1 MKHVSGKR
9 LAKVAEENGWL
20 FISQSGSHAKYRNP
34 ILTPELEALANRVY
48 FDENIRTCPHGR
60 PAILTFKKERF
71 DKEFGRIQR

>member
-34 ILTPELEALANRVY
+34 TTGKTAIIPIHGNHDLRAGLQNRLMQ
-48 FDENIRTCPHGR
+48 DLDITDDD
-60 PAILTFKKERF
+60 L
-71 DKEFGRIQR
+71 